1 MQLASKPVHGIT
13 KAIQGLDF
21 ILSESMSD
29 LIDCN
34 DVMLVLGAT
43 QLSQK

>member
-1 MQLASKPVHGIT
+1 MHSTSKALHVFHDIT

-29 LIDCN
+29 LIDWN
-34 DVMLVLGAT
+34 DIMLALGT
-43 QLSQK
+43 T